1 MRTDHLPKPNAHP
14 SGTPLS
20 PSAETQP
27 EQRTPA
33 KRTAKQPGPHI
44 AYSVS
49 AFVDDHRKILSKTPH
64 PLADF
69 SATIQLIDGRMH
81 VVRPDLALK
90 VGMDAQRKLFESKYG
105 REAETAY
112 RLRFHQVLDFLE
124 TWRTEV
130 LQSGL
135 ADGAR
140 PMAVR
145 EEFVEYLLKYPLDRT
160 QTGIPKSALRRFLDE
175 WGHRRM

>member
-1 MRTDHLPKPNAHP
+1 MRTDHLPKPNVHP
-14 SGTPLS
+14 PRTPV
-20 PSAETQP
+20 SAPAGTQP
-27 EQRTPA
+27 NQRKPPE
-33 KRTAKQPGPHI
+33 RTAEQLRPSV

-49 AFVDDHRKILSKTPH
+49 AFVDDHRKLLSKTPH

-90 VGMDAQRKLFESKYG
+90 VDMDAQRKLFESKYG

-124 TWRTEV
+124 TWRAEI